1 MKRYITIIL
10 IMVAF
15 VAPLFSQEPNPTWVT
30 KMKELDGK
38 IKTYQ
43 EQKKW
48 VELSDCMNEQLELFE
63 AQSVED
69 RVKYFNMEEIYPGFY
84 YNLAC
89 YSSLAGKVSRAL
101 KAFEKYC
108 QCVVERKTEVDL
120 GHIQTDSD
128 LNNIRNHKR
137 FIACME
143 RITPF
148 GDYIGK
154 LKKASPYNNGMA
166 PGTLKF
172 RYMAQND
179 TNLVFLRQHY
189 NLDSVAGAG
198 DEISKIK
205 NLLHWVHEV
214 VRHDGSSANPTERNT
229 HAIIELCKKENR
241 GVNCRMMASML
252 TEVYLA
258 MGFKARFITCMPRD
272 FINDCHVITT
282 VYSCT
287 LNKWLW
293 VDPTFD
299 AYVTDEHGTMLSIAE
314 VRERLRTD
322 KELRLNDYANWNHQ
336 SKQTKES
343 YIDSYM
349 AKNLYYLS
357 CMEESRYNA
366 ETYEDGRTYRYFIL
380 MPYYELSKEIVG
392 IGDHYIRFA
401 DEQWFWQ
408 SPYDN

>member
-1 MKRYITIIL
+1 MNRPKQFALKFHSMKRYITIIL

-30 KMKELDGK
+30 KMKAFDGK

-349 AKNLYYLS
+349 AK
-357 CMEESRYNA
+357 
-366 ETYEDGRTYRYFIL
+366 IL
-380 MPYYELSKEIVG
+380 
-392 IGDHYIRFA
+392 
-401 DEQWFWQ
+401 
-408 SPYDN
+408 NN